1 MKDPRAIVPHFEV
14 ERKTRMVFFFFF
26 FFWQISLLNIIL
38 IIFIV
43 FVSET
48 GAKLDFCTLNWYNYR
63 CTFI

>member
-1 MKDPRAIVPHFEV
+1 
-14 ERKTRMVFFFFF
+14 
-26 FFWQISLLNIIL
+26 LNIIL